1 MSNQWIQARQT
12 KYAAYAVTYI
22 LIVIAAVVV
31 ANVLANRYNKSFDTT
46 ANKRYSLSEQ
56 TAKIVKGL
64 KQDAVITYF
73 NRSTRFREG
82 KDLLDQYANLS
93 PKVKVKYVDP
103 DKDPEL
109 PREFGI
115 RNFPTTVVQIGPK
128 REEAKS
134 MTEEGI
140 TGAFIRNLKNTS
152 RTVCFTA
159 GSGEHQV
166 DDSNREGMSK
176 FKDLLSKD
184 SYESKSVDLLSKAEV
199 PTDCTTLV
207 IAGPTKNYE
216 QPEVDAI
223 KRYVESGGRALFMLD
238 PPLKLGHEE
247 IADNDAL
254 TNLLQSWGVT
264 LNKDLILD
272 LNPFGQVVG
281 VGPQVALVDSY
292 DSQPIV
298 DQLHGTATG
307 FPLSRSLEI
316 KNTDK
321 TSVQKLFDSSSTSL
335 ATSNLSSPE
344 IEKLVNDPKNKKG
357 PLPLAAAGT
366 YNTGKEN
373 SQGRFVVVGSS
384 TWAANRFVAALGNS
398 DLASNAVNW
407 LSSDEDLISIRPKPP
422 EDRRITMTAGQ
433 LAWVRATSQFAL
445 PLVVVIMGVGVWWKR
460 R

>member
-1 MSNQWIQARQT
+1 MANQWIQARQT
-12 KYAAYAVTYI
+12 KYAAYAFTYI

-31 ANVLANRYNKSFDTT
+31 ANILADRYNKSYDSTS
-46 ANKRYSLSEQ
+46 NKRYSLSDQ
-56 TAKIVKGL
+56 TAKIVKDL
-64 KQDAVITYF
+64 KQNAVITYF

-93 PKVKVKYVDP
+93 PKLQIKYVDP

-109 PREFGI
+109 AREYGI
-115 RNFPTTVVQIGPK
+115 RSFGTAVVQLGSK

-140 TGAFIRNLKNTS
+140 TGAFIRDLKSTS

-159 GSGEHQV
+159 GSGEHQL

-176 FKDLLSKD
+176 FKEVLAKD
-184 SYESKSVDLLSKAEV
+184 SYETKSVDLLTKAEV
-199 PTDCTTLV
+199 PGDCTTLV

-223 KRYVESGGRALFMLD
+223 KKYVESGGRALFMLD

-254 TNLLQSWGVT
+254 TNLLQGWGVT

-272 LNPFGQVVG
+272 LNPLGQIAG
-281 VGPQVALVDSY
+281 VGPQVALVTSY
-292 DSQPIV
+292 ASQPIV
-298 DQLHGTATG
+298 DQLRGTATG

-335 ATSNLSSPE
+335 STSNLSSPS
-344 IEKLVNDPKNKKG
+344 IDTNDTKNKKG
-357 PLPLAAAGT
+357 PLTLAAAGT

-384 TWAANRFVAALGNS
+384 TWASNRFISALGND
-398 DLASNAVNW
+398 DLASNTVNW
-407 LSSDEDLISIRPKPP
+407 LSSDEDLISIRPKAP
-422 EDRRITMTAGQ
+422 EDRRITMTSRQ
-433 LAWVRATSQFAL
+433 LSWVRATSQFAL
-445 PLVVVIMGVGVWWKR
+445 PFVVVIVGVGVWWKR